1 MSKGSGGGGNQSRRA
16 TAALVKGVSAGALA
30 ATRAVAGILADGI
43 SSAVS
48 AAPTR
53 SVAFQSGLFSG
64 ANTPAEVNK
73 IATSQSFYKGA
84 TGNTPLKITVYHGGK
99 VAITDGHHRLT
110 AAKAVG
116 ATRIR
121 ADITYMGPKG
131 GTKDV
136 ARGKVVKI

>member
-16 TAALVKGVSAGALA
+16 AAALVRGLSAGAVA
-30 ATRAVAGILADGI
+30 ASRAVAGILANGI

-48 AAPTR
+48 PTPTR
-53 SVAFQSGLFSG
+53 SLAYQLSLFSG
-64 ANTPAEVNK
+64 ADSVSAANK
-73 IATSQSFYKGA
+73 IATSQSFYKGS

-99 VAITDGHHRLT
+99 VAIADGNHRLT
-110 AAKAVG
+110 AAKAAG
-116 ATRIR
+116 ATRVR

-136 ARGKVVKI
+136 ARGKVVKL